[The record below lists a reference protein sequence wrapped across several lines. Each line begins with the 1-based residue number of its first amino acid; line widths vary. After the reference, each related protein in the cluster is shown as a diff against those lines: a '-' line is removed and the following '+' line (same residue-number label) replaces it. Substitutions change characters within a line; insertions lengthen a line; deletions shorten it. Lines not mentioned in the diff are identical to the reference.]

1 MAFIN
6 ESIHTSVFFKGII
19 FGRNSAIL
27 ATVHSQLEQSAAKIR
42 AREKDQYLAAKI
54 KMEKQIWIFAFLATF
69 IKGN

>member
-27 ATVHSQLEQSAAKIR
+27 APVHSQLEQSAAKIR
-42 AREKDQYLAAKI
+42 AKEKDQYLAAKI

-69 IKGN
+69 VKGN